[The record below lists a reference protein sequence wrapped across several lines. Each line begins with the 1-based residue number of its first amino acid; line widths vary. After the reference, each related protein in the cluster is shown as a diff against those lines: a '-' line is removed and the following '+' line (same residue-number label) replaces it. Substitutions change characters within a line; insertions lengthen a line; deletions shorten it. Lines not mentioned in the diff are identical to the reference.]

1 MTLPAALQ
9 DREVQKFT
17 ELNGEVAVRTTA
29 TGNFVFSGL
38 SIGGRITE
46 VTIDD
51 VSWTPL
57 PPTPLANRNAMSIQ
71 NVSGFEIKVNYVD
84 SVGYIG
90 MVIPNNNERY
100 YDIKDSIIMYARAQ
114 SGSGSVIINV
124 EELA

>member
-51 VSWTPL
+51 VSWTAL
-57 PPTPLANRNAMSIQ
+57 PPTPLTNRNAMSIQ

-84 SVGYIG
+84 NVGYIG